1 MKCDQ
6 KFDDSLDYDNIVE
19 ILAHMLKRHCEP
31 YNSIIT
37 HYRDSFVEE
46 KVNTL
51 SSKNISSLNK
61 NTYHLL
67 YLVSVLAMIPYMH

>member
-1 MKCDQ
+1 MKCNQ

-19 ILAHMLKRHCEP
+19 IFAHMLRRHREP
-31 YNSIIT
+31 YDSIIT
-37 HYRDSFVEE
+37 HYRDWFVEE